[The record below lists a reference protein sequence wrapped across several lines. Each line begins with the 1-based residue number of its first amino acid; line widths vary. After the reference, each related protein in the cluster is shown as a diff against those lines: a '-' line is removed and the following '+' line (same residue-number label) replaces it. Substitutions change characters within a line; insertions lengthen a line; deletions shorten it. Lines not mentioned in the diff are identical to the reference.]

1 VTASEPV
8 EVYRSYWRPAS
19 EERGFVL
26 HAVGIESVVV
36 RVGATWVLYVPAEST
51 DAALV
56 QLRRYE
62 LENPPRRRPAAPEPL
77 HRHAWVGSAAY
88 AFVMLLVGYL
98 AGEFAYGVD
107 WLAAGA
113 LRGAPTQAGEWW
125 RAVTALTL
133 HLDVGH
139 LLANL
144 GFGTVFG
151 LLAGQLLG
159 TGVAWATV
167 LAAAAGANFVNAF
180 LQPANHSSVGASTA
194 VFATAT
200 GSVDHA
206 SAVGPFSSGLTPSK
220 RVPSRARVA
229 RRFFAT
235 LYVAPAARIRRRS
248 SLTSATVRPLF
259 WATSTKE
266 VSAKTV
272 ASEATNSRFSVR
284 STPRLRRWP
293 GPSGRAP
300 AGSHGGEGHLPH
312 TPVRLSGRNTK
323 SSQAAPARGPVETS
337 AHRLSPAWL
346 SPDQGPRGPQEVSDR
361 FRTQGLGP
369 CPARPAP

>member
-1 VTASEPV
+1 MTASEPV

-167 LAAAAGANFVNAF
+167 LAAAAGANLVNAF

-194 VFATAT
+194 VFATLGLLAAYAWRRRHDAGDRWAYRWAPLVAGVILLGFT
-200 GSVDHA
+200 GAGGERTDVVAHLTGFAAGTLAGIAHA
-206 SAVGPFSSGLTPSK
+206 RWP
-220 RVPSRARVA
+220 A
-229 RRFFAT
+229 RRGA
-235 LYVAPAARIRRRS
+235 VAQWLAGLVSVAVLAGAWALALSAAAR
-248 SLTSATVRPLF
+248 
-259 WATSTKE
+259 
-266 VSAKTV
+266 
-272 ASEATNSRFSVR
+272 
-284 STPRLRRWP
+284 
-293 GPSGRAP
+293 
-300 AGSHGGEGHLPH
+300 
-312 TPVRLSGRNTK
+312 
-323 SSQAAPARGPVETS
+323 
-337 AHRLSPAWL
+337 
-346 SPDQGPRGPQEVSDR
+346 
-361 FRTQGLGP
+361 
-369 CPARPAP
+369 